1 MQSEKL
7 ALTCERILVAAED
20 IARHR
25 KDHEHEA
32 FLKLWEETTSGKRL
46 IAEPFDDVRRSNAV
60 FKLMAWRRNGLLSD
74 AEVAQFS
81 EGTQQ
86 LLRLE

>member
-60 FKLMAWRRNGLLSD
+60 FKLMPS
-74 AEVAQFS
+74 
-81 EGTQQ
+81 
-86 LLRLE
+86 